1 VTRDVI
7 KVNLTKIFHEVFD
20 DKNIILFDNTTADDI
35 EGWDSLSN
43 ITLLTEI
50 ERAFN
55 CSFKMN
61 DVYDM
66 KNVGD
71 IIEKIVKMVIKQ

>member
-1 VTRDVI
+1 MTRDVI